1 MSNALALRAGNLL
14 DHGEKA
20 SCTASRATG
29 RVRRGWSSQAR
40 RGPVRC
46 NIATRMVFLALQR
59 DGPLAP
65 EPAYVSNV
73 T

>member
-29 RVRRGWSSQAR
+29 RDGSVEDGPARPDAVRSGAISQRGWSSWR
-40 RGPVRC
+40 
-46 NIATRMVFLALQR
+46 
-59 DGPLAP
+59 
-65 EPAYVSNV
+65 SNAMGL
-73 T
+73 